1 VSQRYLQDAHVV
13 LACGDSDMAVCA
25 AVEAVAAH
33 TTAPVLAVR
42 TKSDLA
48 STNVAL
54 GDMSVIDMSVVDMSV
69 PVVTVSAE
77 TGEGLDT
84 LLHAIDQRVSSASP
98 ASDDDARIT
107 RERHRLG
114 ISTALDEVRAF
125 RQAWGAAFVPAP
137 IAASHLLTA
146 RDALSELLGTVD
158 TEEILGRVFRDFCIG
173 K

>member
-1 VSQRYLQDAHVV
+1 
-13 LACGDSDMAVCA
+13 
-25 AVEAVAAH
+25 
-33 TTAPVLAVR
+33 
-42 TKSDLA
+42 
-48 STNVAL
+48 
-54 GDMSVIDMSVVDMSV
+54 